1 MGHPGPLGTTRIDSF
16 IEGIP
21 KAELHIHIEG
31 SLEPSMAFQFARKHG
46 IALGYASEAALRDAY
61 RFDDLQS
68 FLDLYYA
75 CADVLRDESDF
86 FALTWAYLLRARA
99 QGVVHAEVFFDPQ
112 THTARGIAFGTVV
125 SGIRRALDAGMTD
138 LGISSR
144 LILCFLRHLS
154 EDDAMATLEQALPHR
169 DTIFAIGL
177 DSAEAGNPPAK
188 FGNVFQR
195 ARDAGFVAVAHAGEE
210 GPPAYIEQAIDVLK
224 VARIDHGVR
233 CESDDALCDR
243 LAALQ
248 IPLTVCP
255 LSNIK
260 LGVFRKMADHNL
272 KRLLDRGLCV
282 TVNSDDP
289 AYFGGYIADNFVAVQ
304 QALDLSREDI
314 TRLAGNSIAASFL
327 PEARK
332 LSWLAEIET
341 FAASRAV

>member
-1 MGHPGPLGTTRIDSF
+1 M
-16 IEGIP
+16 
-21 KAELHIHIEG
+21 HIHIEG

-75 CADVLRDESDF
+75 CADVLRDEGDF

-99 QGVVHAEVFFDPQ
+99 QGVVHAEIFFDPQ
-112 THTARGIAFGTVV
+112 THTARGIAFGTVL

-169 DTIFAIGL
+169 DTIFAVGL

-188 FGNVFQR
+188 FANVFQR

-233 CESDDALCDR
+233 CEADDALCDR
-243 LAALQ
+243 LAARQ

-314 TRLAGNSIAASFL
+314 TRLARNSIAASFL
-327 PEARK
+327 PETRK

-341 FAASRAV
+341 FSAANASAVSGPIRG